1 MTLPA
6 RSFPGEAHLTF
17 VAGKIFWLVFQ
28 PLSLVFF
35 LMIAA
40 LILRAIGRG
49 ILSSALS
56 ILAALILFVALFTST
71 GAWAIQ
77 VLEARHPRPAL
88 PEKLACM
95 IVLGG
100 AFDLEVTAGRGGME
114 MNQSADRFIEAA
126 RLARLYPEA
135 KILVSGGD
143 GSFSG
148 DYKGDAELAGDFF
161 QAMRIDPG
169 RLIRET
175 ASRNTAENVSETKA
189 LLAKNSLSDCLLITS
204 AYHMPRAK
212 ALFDAQD
219 AVTIPWPTDYR
230 SSGKVALGLDFT
242 QPTLNSQLA
251 STAAREW
258 LALLNSYLTGK
269 TTALVP

>member
-1 MTLPA
+1 
-6 RSFPGEAHLTF
+6 LTF
-17 VAGKIFWLVFQ
+17 FAGKLIWLVLQ

-35 LMIAA
+35 LLIVAA
-40 LILRAIGRG
+40 FARLIGRG
-49 ILSSALS
+49 K
-56 ILAALILFVALFTST
+56 LAAAMSLLATLILFVTLFTST
-71 GAWAIQ
+71 GAWALQ
-77 VLEARHPRPAL
+77 VLEDRHTRPAM
-88 PEKLACM
+88 PEKLTCM
-95 IVLGG
+95 VVLGG

-126 RLARLYPEA
+126 HLARLYPDA

-161 QAMRIDPG
+161 SAMGVDPNRI
-169 RLIRET
+169 IRET

-189 LLAKNSLSDCLLITS
+189 LLDKNGLTDCLLITS

-212 ALFDAQD
+212 ALFDA
-219 AVTIPWPTDYR
+219 AGTTTSPWPTDYR
-230 SSGKVALGLDFT
+230 SSGKIDLGLDFT
-242 QPTLNSQLA
+242 QPTLNSHLT

-258 LALLNSYLTGK
+258 LALLNLYLTGK
-269 TTALVP
+269 TAQLVP